1 MKVLKKAGTVVVS
14 VLLWVVILVAALYA
28 FTTMAT
34 RDNQNVADLFG
45 YTPMAVQSDSMA
57 PTFEKGDLI
66 LIKKCDTSTLKEG
79 DIICFHTII
88 NNEYALNTH
97 RIQSIVEQGGARSYT
112 TLGDNNNG
120 IADTHVI
127 SDGDIVGKYV
137 GKVQKLGTVMDF
149 LSGSTGFLLVIV
161 LPMLL
166 FFIYQIYH
174 LIMISIRL
182 KKAIAVETA
191 REQELERQKVAAGS
205 QPQQDAEAAKAA
217 LEEARR
223 LREELL
229 ETYPNLTFDLC
240 PGWEMYEGFE
250 RDERWRGFIEK
261 YAGRLIYG
269 TDTSGSDWEGRIE
282 CLRSSLETDAVY
294 INADGYRCKGLKLSD
309 EALKKIYRDTY
320 RSVIQPGNP
329 KPIDDKAVKE
339 EYLPIALEWTKRMY
353 PNPAEQEKIKEKL
366 LALVEK

>member
-34 RDNQNVADLFG
+34 RDNQTVADLFG

-137 GKVQKLGTVMDF
+137 GKVQKLGNVMDF

-205 QPQQDAEAAKAA
+205 QQQQDAEAAKAA

-223 LREELL
+223 LREE
-229 ETYPNLTFDLC
+229 
-240 PGWEMYEGFE
+240 
-250 RDERWRGFIEK
+250 
-261 YAGRLIYG
+261 A
-269 TDTSGSDWEGRIE
+269 
-282 CLRSSLETDAVY
+282 
-294 INADGYRCKGLKLSD
+294 
-309 EALKKIYRDTY
+309 EAIRARAEEELARAKKEN
-320 RSVIQPGNP
+320 GE
-329 KPIDDKAVKE
+329 DKQA
-339 EYLPIALEWTKRMY
+339 
-353 PNPAEQEKIKEKL
+353 
-366 LALVEK
+366 